1 MSPSSAMMSAKADEI
16 GRVLSEPMVDLW
28 KLRQLALTEGG
39 LVNGKILVQS
49 IVALSLL
56 LRV

>member
-1 MSPSSAMMSAKADEI
+1 MSPSSAMMSAKAEEI

-28 KLRQLALTEGG
+28 KLRELALTEGG